1 MPSDDTKAA
10 VVSKRPRRVD
20 SIPEQ
25 FLVLVTCRNETQ
37 QVELLQRFHSEGI
50 QFNVG
55 GNNSPEHDPA

>member
-1 MPSDDTKAA
+1 M
-10 VVSKRPRRVD
+10 D